1 MSTTFPRI
9 RFRWVNALHGI
20 CHHHPSGLS
29 SSKIY
34 FIHQPSR
41 IIFIFL
47 IPSGNILSVWI
58 FNKKDVELKPS
69 FANLL
74 KCLSVFDTIFLVR
87 GLWSMLRQRETNE
100 LETVCGLMNSSAP
113 NTTLITS
120 PLTRVLIRDYPQNYI
135 KVKKFDK
142 DCLTSWRN
150 SILKYLKFNISIWN
164 FCLRKSQRKCLF
176 MSIKVWIWISVLRL
190 VTVTYQY
197 WWAPDMTIAS
207 YWVWGRDK

>member
-9 RFRWVNALHGI
+9 RFRWVNAGI

-34 FIHQPSR
+34 FIHQQSR
-41 IIFIFL
+41 IIFILL

-87 GLWSMLRQRETNE
+87 GLYDQCANRE
-100 LETVCGLMNSSAP
+100 
-113 NTTLITS
+113 
-120 PLTRVLIRDYPQNYI
+120 R
-135 KVKKFDK
+135 
-142 DCLTSWRN
+142 LTSWN
-150 SILKYLKFNISIWN
+150 SLRTDELVSTNYNFDYIPFDSSLNHGLPPNLHQSQEIWQRLLMTEFNFEI
-164 FCLRKSQRKCLF
+164 F
-176 MSIKVWIWISVLRL
+176 
-190 VTVTYQY
+190 
-197 WWAPDMTIAS
+197 
-207 YWVWGRDK
+207 

>member
-9 RFRWVNALHGI
+9 RFRWVNAGI

-34 FIHQPSR
+34 FIHQQSR
-41 IIFIFL
+41 IIFILL

-87 GLWSMLRQRETNE
+87 GLYDQFADRERLTSWNSLRTDE
-100 LETVCGLMNSSAP
+100 LVSP
-113 NTTLITS
+113 ITTLITS
-120 PLTRVLIRDYPQNYI
+120 PLTRLLIMDYPQTYI
-135 KVKKFDK
+135 KVKKFGK
-142 DCLTSWRN
+142 DCWWRN
-150 SILKYLKFNISIWN
+150 SILKYFKFNISIWN
-164 FCLRKSQRKCLF
+164 FAF
-176 MSIKVWIWISVLRL
+176 
-190 VTVTYQY
+190 
-197 WWAPDMTIAS
+197 
-207 YWVWGRDK
+207 